1 MLKEI
6 NNYINDNNFKLSL
19 YKNKLNIVNYKKLL
33 SLEENY
39 ISVLLE
45 KKKIIIKGSNLLLI
59 KILDNELLIKGN
71 IKNIEVIDE

>member
-45 KKKIIIKGSNLLLI
+45 KKKLIIKGNNLLLI

-71 IKNIEVIDE
+71 IKSIEVIDE

>member
-33 SLEENY
+33 SIEENY

-45 KKKIIIKGSNLLLI
+45 KKKIIIKGSNLFLI

-71 IKNIEVIDE
+71 IKSIEVIDE

>member
-1 MLKEI
+1 MLKKI

-19 YKNKLNIVNYKKLL
+19 YNNKLNIVNYKKLL

-39 ISVLLE
+39 ISILLE
-45 KKKIIIKGSNLLLI
+45 KKKLIIKGSNLFLI

-71 IKNIEVIDE
+71 IKSIEVVDE

>member
-45 KKKIIIKGSNLLLI
+45 KKKLIIKGSNLLLI

>member
-1 MLKEI
+1 MLKKI

-39 ISVLLE
+39 ISILLE
-45 KKKIIIKGSNLLLI
+45 KKKLIIKGSNLFLI

>member
-1 MLKEI
+1 MLKKI

-39 ISVLLE
+39 ISILLE
-45 KKKIIIKGSNLLLI
+45 KKKLIIKGSNLFLI

-71 IKNIEVIDE
+71 IKSIEVIDE

>member
-1 MLKEI
+1 MLKKI

-19 YKNKLNIVNYKKLL
+19 YNNKLNIVNYKKLL

-39 ISVLLE
+39 ISILLE
-45 KKKIIIKGSNLLLI
+45 KKKLIIKGSNLFLI

-71 IKNIEVIDE
+71 IKSIEVIDE

>member
-6 NNYINDNNFKLSL
+6 NNYINDKSFKLSL
-19 YKNKLNIVNYKKLL
+19 YKDKLNIVNYKKIL

-39 ISVLLE
+39 ISILIDN
-45 KKKIIIKGSNLLLI
+45 KKIIIKGNNLYLV

-71 IKNIEVIDE
+71 IKSIEAIDE

>member
-1 MLKEI
+1 MLKKI

-39 ISVLLE
+39 ISILLE
-45 KKKIIIKGSNLLLI
+45 KKKIIIKGSNLFLI

-71 IKNIEVIDE
+71 IKSIEVIDE

>member
-6 NNYINDNNFKLSL
+6 NNYINDKNFKLSL

-45 KKKIIIKGSNLLLI
+45 KKKLIIKGSNLLLI

>member
-1 MLKEI
+1 MLKKI

-19 YKNKLNIVNYKKLL
+19 YKNKLNIVNYKKIL

-39 ISVLLE
+39 ISILLE
-45 KKKIIIKGSNLLLI
+45 KKKLIIKGSNLFLI

-71 IKNIEVIDE
+71 IKSIEVIDE